1 VGETGGGVGGGLGGG
16 VGHVLRSLLK
26 YCCVFPLP
34 PNCLASPL
42 SNFRRL
48 QPHSSIVEQVVPVPS
63 EHCPDPGVG
72 AGLGFGT
79 TSGTGLCVGLL
90 VGWEVGEDVGFMVGL
105 KVMRRIEIVR
115 CALYK
120 KAET

>member
-1 VGETGGGVGGGLGGG
+1 MGETGGGVGGG
-16 VGHVLRSLLK
+16 VGHVLAGSLLK
-26 YCCVFPLP
+26 YCCVFPP
-34 PNCLASPL
+34 PPICLTSPL
-42 SNFRRL
+42 SNCRRPE
-48 QPHSSIVEQVVPVPS
+48 QSQSAMVEQVVPVPS

-90 VGWEVGEDVGFMVGL
+90 VGWGVGEDVGFMVGFE
-105 KVMRRIEIVR
+105 VMRRIEIVR